1 MRTTEF
7 WWAAAERAARAA
19 AACLAALLTVS
30 TFDPTDAIGWR
41 TALITAAMTGLV
53 SLLLS
58 IAAGQVGDPTD
69 PSFITRKD
77 TAHGSPG

>member
-1 MRTTEF
+1 MWTAEF
-7 WWAAAERAARAA
+7 WWQAAERALRAA

-30 TFDPTDAIGWR
+30 TFDPTDALGWR

-58 IAAGQVGDPTD
+58 IAAGRVGDPTD
-69 PSFITRKD
+69 PNFIQRKD
-77 TAHGSPG
+77 TAHADQG